1 MHYYCYVSFVGSYLT
16 CHNYYECADSD
27 SGSSSGSESDA
38 EEAQTAGAGP
48 KASHDKV

>member
-1 MHYYCYVSFVGSYLT
+1 MELC
-16 CHNYYECADSD
+16 ERADSD

-38 EEAQTAGAGP
+38 EDGQTAGAGP